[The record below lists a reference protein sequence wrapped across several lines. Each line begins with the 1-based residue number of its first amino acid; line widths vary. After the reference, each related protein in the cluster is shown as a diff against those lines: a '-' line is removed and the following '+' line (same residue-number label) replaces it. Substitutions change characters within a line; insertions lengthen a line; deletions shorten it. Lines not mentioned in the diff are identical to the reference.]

1 MRRYKIRRYKD
12 CEYLSHEDRKK
23 HKYVAKIKL
32 GKNKYRY
39 FYTKKEYDAY
49 LHKKK
54 AVGDISNKAKSVA
67 DNIGDK
73 IKKGQVLGYMG
84 NTGNS
89 FGAHLHV
96 GIKKNIFIFSKS
108 N

>member
-39 FYTKKEYDAY
+39 FYTKKEYGAY

-54 AVGDISNKAKSVA
+54 AVGDISNKAKSVV
-67 DNIGDK
+67 DNIRDK
-73 IKKGQVLGYMG
+73 IKKASDFVISSDVGQAAVQM
-84 NTGNS
+84 
-89 FGAHLHV
+89 
-96 GIKKNIFIFSKS
+96 KKSIMEYL
-108 N
+108 

>member
-54 AVGDISNKAKSVA
+54 AVGDISNKAKSVV

-73 IKKGQVLGYMG
+73 IKKASDFV
-84 NTGNS
+84 N
-89 FGAHLHV
+89 
-96 GIKKNIFIFSKS
+96 SKS
-108 N
+108 ISRLFKICFTLSSVTVSSSFLK